1 MYLARTYQEY
11 FRQSTQSLFSTS
23 PVEMPELELY
33 VIYTGDSK
41 IDREYISLS
50 EEFFGGRKTALD
62 VCVRMM
68 TDGQDGD
75 IINQYVVFTKV
86 MDGQARIYG
95 RTREAVREAIRICK
109 DRDVLKEYL
118 ENREKEVVDIMI
130 TLYDQQQVLEEYV
143 ASEKRKTATETAK
156 ETAKETAIKL
166 YKMNLP
172 VKDISEAVGY
182 SMEIVRNWLGL
193 LPQA

>member
-1 MYLARTYQEY
+1 M
-11 FRQSTQSLFSTS
+11 
-23 PVEMPELELY
+23 
-33 VIYTGDSK
+33 IYTGESK

-62 VCVRMM
+62 VCVRVM

-95 RTREAVREAIRICK
+95 RTREAVKEAIRICK

-143 ASEKRKTATETAK
+143 ASEKKKVADETAMN
-156 ETAKETAIKL
+156 TAMKL

-182 SMEIVRNWLGL
+182 SMEIVRNWLDL